1 MRSPLH
7 GGGRFY
13 LKTEGMIAMNI
24 TLKDGS
30 VREADAGVRAIDVL
44 RGISE
49 GLARVTLAVDIDGD
63 VRDANTILERDCALK
78 ALTFADEGGRHA
90 YRHTS
95 SHVLAQA
102 VKRLY
107 PTAKLAIG
115 PAIEKGFYYDF
126 DTETPF
132 SLDDFTKI
140 EAEMLKIIK
149 ENHAIERFELPRAE
163 AIAFMEKLGE
173 PYKVEL
179 IQDLPEDAVISFY
192 KQGEFTDLC
201 AGPHL
206 KSTGE
211 IKAIKLM
218 SLAGAY
224 WRGSEKNKM
233 LQRIY
238 GTSFEKKKDLDEY
251 IAALEQAK
259 ERDHRKLGRELD
271 LFSVDDY
278 VGPGLVLWHPKL
290 ATVREELEIYWR
302 KQHRK
307 HGYQYIYTPNIGKSH
322 LWETSGHLQT
332 FKEGMYPPM
341 AMGIKDSDEQADY
354 YIKPMNCPFHIR
366 VYKSQPRSY
375 RDLPIRYCEL
385 GNVYRFEKSGTLH
398 GMLRVRG
405 FTQDDSHIICRDDQF
420 VEEVNKIIDFALEMN
435 GTMGFKS
442 MKYYLSVR
450 DAEDR
455 SKYIGRDDIWDLAEK
470 TLKDILE
477 SRGMPYEVDVGGA
490 KFYGPAV
497 DMKVVDAMGREW
509 QGTTIQLDMNLPK
522 RLGMTYVGEDGQ
534 EHEPIM
540 LHRTLLG
547 SMERFVGTL
556 IEHYG
561 GAFPVWLSPTQVSIL
576 TITNRVDDYANQ
588 VRSRLFDQDVRVEL
602 DNRNEKIGF
611 KIREAQVDKV
621 PYMLVIGDKEAEAG
635 LVAVRKRGAG
645 DLGTMTVDDFEK
657 MVLEDIR
664 TKAIW

>member
-1 MRSPLH
+1 
-7 GGGRFY
+7 
-13 LKTEGMIAMNI
+13 MNI

-30 VREADAGVRAIDVL
+30 VRAVEPGTKAIDVI

-49 GLARVTLAVDIDGD
+49 GLARATLAVAIDGE
-63 VRDANTILERDCALK
+63 VREVNTVLNADCALS

-95 SHVLAQA
+95 SHVMAQA
-102 VKRLY
+102 IKRLY
-107 PTAKLAIG
+107 PQAKLAIG
-115 PAIEKGFYYDF
+115 PAIEKGFYYDI
-126 DTETPF
+126 DLDEPLST
-132 SLDDFTKI
+132 DDFPKI
-140 EAEMLKIIK
+140 EAEMGRIIAENLKL
-149 ENHAIERFELPRAE
+149 ERFELPRAE
-163 AIAFMEKLGE
+163 AIAYMQGQGE

-179 IQDLPEDAVISFY
+179 IRDLPEDAVISFY
-192 KQGEFTDLC
+192 RQGEFTDLC

-206 KSTGE
+206 AATGQ
-211 IKAIKLM
+211 IKAVKLM

-224 WRGSEKNKM
+224 WRGNEKNKM

-238 GTSFEKKKDLDEY
+238 GTAFDKKKDLDDY
-251 IAALEQAK
+251 IEQMEQAK

-271 LFSVDDY
+271 LFSIDDY
-278 VGPGLVLWHPKL
+278 VGQGLVLWHPKL
-290 ATVREELEIYWR
+290 ATVREEIELYWR
-302 KQHRK
+302 REHRR
-307 HGYQYIYTPNIGKSH
+307 HGYEYIYTPNVGKSQ

-341 AMGIKDSDEQADY
+341 EMAVKDAEEDTQY
-354 YIKPMNCPFHIR
+354 YVKPMNCPFHIR
-366 VYKSQPRSY
+366 VYKSKPRSY

-398 GMLRVRG
+398 GMMRVRG

-420 VEEVNKIIDFALEMN
+420 VDEINKIIDFALEMN
-435 GTMGFKS
+435 ATMGFKD

-450 DAEDR
+450 DEVDH
-455 SKYIGRDDIWDLAEK
+455 SKYVGRDEIWDIAEK
-470 TLKDILE
+470 TLKEILE
-477 SRGMPYEVDVGGA
+477 SRGMDYHVDVGGA

-509 QGTTIQLDMNLPK
+509 QGTTIQLDMNLPH
-522 RLGMTYVGEDGQ
+522 RLGMTYIGEDG
-534 EHEPIM
+534 EAHEPIM

-561 GAFPVWLSPTQVSIL
+561 GAFPVWLAPTQVKIM
-576 TITNRVDDYANQ
+576 TITNRVDGYAEQ
-588 VRSRLFDQDVRVEL
+588 LAGQLRAEDVRVEV
-602 DNRNEKIGF
+602 DNRNEKIGA
-611 KIREAQVDKV
+611 KIRLAQVEKV

-635 LVAVRKRGAG
+635 VVAVRQRGKG
-645 DLGTMTVDDFEK
+645 DVGQMAFADFEAQLLK
-657 MVLEDIR
+657 DIKD
-664 TKAIW
+664 KAIW

>member
-1 MRSPLH
+1 M
-7 GGGRFY
+7 
-13 LKTEGMIAMNI
+13 KIK
-24 TLKDGS
+24 LKDGS
-30 VREADAGVRAIDVL
+30 VREYAPGIKAIDVIKD
-44 RGISE
+44 ISE
-49 GLARVTLAVDIDGD
+49 GLARATLAVSVDGE
-63 VRDANTILERDCALK
+63 VRDASSVLTGDCDLS
-78 ALTFADEGGRHA
+78 ALTFADEGGRDA

-95 SHVLAQA
+95 SHVMAQA
-102 VKRLY
+102 IRRLY
-107 PTAKLAIG
+107 PNVKLAIG
-115 PAIEKGFYYDF
+115 PAIERGFYYDF
-126 DTETPF
+126 DTEAPF
-132 SLDDFTKI
+132 STDDFPKI
-140 EAEMLKIIK
+140 EAEMNKIIK
-149 ENHAIERFELPRAE
+149 ENFPLERFELPREE
-163 AIAFMEKLGE
+163 AIAFMEKQGE

-179 IQDLPEDAVISFY
+179 IRDLPEDARISFY

-206 KSTGE
+206 ASTGA

-238 GTSFEKKKDLDEY
+238 GTSFDKKKDLDDY
-251 IAALEQAK
+251 VAAMEQAK

-290 ATVREELEIYWR
+290 SIVREEVELYWR
-302 KQHRK
+302 QQHRR
-307 HGYQYIYTPNIGKSH
+307 HGYEYVYTPQIGKSQ

-341 AMGIKDSDEQADY
+341 AMSLKDEDEQYDY
-354 YIKPMNCPFHIR
+354 FVRPMNCPFHIR
-366 VYKSQPRSY
+366 IYKSKPRSY
-375 RDLPIRYCEL
+375 RELPIRYCEL

-405 FTQDDSHIICRDDQF
+405 FTQDDAHIICREDQF
-420 VEEVNKIIDFALEMN
+420 VDEVNKIIDFALELN
-435 GTMGFKS
+435 ATMGFKNL
-442 MKYYLSVR
+442 KYYLSVR
-450 DAEDR
+450 DDEDR
-455 SKYIGRDDIWDLAEK
+455 SKYIGREDIWQVAER
-470 TLKDILE
+470 TLKEILD
-477 SRGMPYEVDVGGA
+477 SRGVKYQVDVGGA
-490 KFYGPAV
+490 KFYGPSV
-497 DMKVVDAMGREW
+497 DLKAVDAMGREW

-522 RLGMTYVGEDGQ
+522 RLGMTYVGEDNQ

-576 TITNRVDDYANQ
+576 TITNRVDGYA
-588 VRSRLFDQDVRVEL
+588 SELAERLRRHDVRVDL

-611 KIREAQVDKV
+611 KIREAQVQKV
-621 PYMLVIGDKEAEAG
+621 PYMIVIGDKEAESG
-635 LVAVRKRGAG
+635 IVAVRQRGKG
-645 DLGTMTVDDFEK
+645 DIGTMPFADFEEA
-657 MVLEDIR
+657 VLKDIQE
-664 TKAIW
+664 KAIW